1 MTFNDCVI
9 VILAGIVLLLF
20 IISIVLLGG
29 FVLGYIDRMR
39 KNKC

>member
-1 MTFNDCVI
+1 MTFNDAVI

-20 IISIVLLGG
+20 IIAIVLLGG